1 MKNPNIIPNTL
12 SMLCG
17 DIKHKN
23 IEKVNNSF
31 TSRNRRYKDLTT
43 YKDDEL
49 NTILDFPTNRKD
61 FVELLTK
68 TRKKD
73 INILTSELPMD
84 KWYKEDY
91 LKWLERLKEFY
102 DKANVFKN
110 KCG

>member
-1 MKNPNIIPNTL
+1 M
-12 SMLCG
+12 
-17 DIKHKN
+17 
-23 IEKVNNSF
+23 
-31 TSRNRRYKDLTT
+31 
-43 YKDDEL
+43 